1 MTAALVWRLAALSCA
16 KFNFRHVS
24 LWCIYGRRNIAAVC
38 GAKLFCLLAET
49 ETETETRRNS
59 DETLYLYH
67 IFPECQRNVS
77 KRQTHPFQYQD
88 HEILEFRGTFT
99 AFLSDVDRRSIIMYM
114 LGLSTLANISQL
126 SPCILLWST
135 TCTPWALPLLMEA
148 DILTKMHQ

>member
-1 MTAALVWRLAALSCA
+1 MSCHDGFQAFQTAVYMGI
-16 KFNFRHVS
+16 HDH
-24 LWCIYGRRNIAAVC
+24 CIVAVC

-99 AFLSDVDRRSIIMYM
+99 AFLSDLDRRSIIMYM

-135 TCTPWALPLLMEA
+135 TCTPWTAA
-148 DILTKMHQ
+148 GDSRCSWKQTY

>member
-1 MTAALVWRLAALSCA
+1 MLSLFDILHGVPLLLDLMPPNSLAALVA
-16 KFNFRHVS
+16 VS
-24 LWCIYGRRNIAAVC
+24 QAHPVC

-99 AFLSDVDRRSIIMYM
+99 AFLSDLDRRSIIMYM

-135 TCTPWALPLLMEA
+135 TCTPWTAA
-148 DILTKMHQ
+148 GDSRCSWKQTY